1 MQGLK
6 ALLHSMASSFKD
18 LLPIVL
24 VVLFFQLVVLQEP
37 LPNVLSILFG
47 LLLVVLGLTFFCIWV
62 RNGVIS
68 HR

>member
-37 LPNVLSILFG
+37 LPNGLSILFG
-47 LLLVVLGLTFFCIWV
+47 LLLV
-62 RNGVIS
+62 
-68 HR
+68 